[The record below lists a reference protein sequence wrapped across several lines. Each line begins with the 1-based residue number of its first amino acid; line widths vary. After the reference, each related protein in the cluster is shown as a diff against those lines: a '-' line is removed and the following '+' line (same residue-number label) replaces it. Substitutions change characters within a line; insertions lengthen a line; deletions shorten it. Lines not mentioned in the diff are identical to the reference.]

1 MASLPHHSCYDI
13 IGDVHGH
20 ALRLRELLGK
30 LGYERAGRGFRH
42 GDSDRKAVFVGDFI
56 DRGPEIRETLEIVR
70 AMMEDGNAYAVMGNH
85 EFNAI
90 AYATVHEGRY
100 LRSHS
105 PRNESQVRQTL
116 DQLGAPTVPDHWV
129 DWFRILPLH
138 LANEH
143 LRVVHACWDP
153 WAIRVADAAL
163 EDHGGVTDGFM
174 AAALASPG
182 RDEDLFQAVE
192 WLLKGKEAL
201 LPRGSG
207 PALDKDGHP
216 RRAIRVRWFGVPEDP
231 TYSGMLFPRGAMAG
245 IPAEPLAD
253 LAKLRLDD
261 SGYPPAD
268 PPVFFGHYWLK
279 GKPEIQAPNVVCLDY
294 SVAGDGCLA
303 AYTHRPGE
311 SLADAHFTTSCHGP
325 RPSQG
330 RSPGIFRS

>member
-1 MASLPHHSCYDI
+1 MAMLPHHSCYDI

-30 LGYERAGRGFRH
+30 LGYERAGLGFRH

-56 DRGPEIRETLEIVR
+56 DRGPEILETLEIVR
-70 AMMEDGNAYAVMGNH
+70 AMVEAGNAYALMGNH

-105 PRNESQVRQTL
+105 PRNESQVRHTL
-116 DQLGAPTVPDHWV
+116 DQLGGRTVPDHWL
-129 DWFRILPLH
+129 DWFRTLPLY
-138 LANEH
+138 LASEH

-153 WAIRVADAAL
+153 GAVRAVDAAL
-163 EDHGGVTDGFM
+163 AQHGGVTDGFM
-174 AAALASPG
+174 AAALIPPG
-182 RDEDLFQAVE
+182 PGNALFQATE
-192 WLLKGKEAL
+192 WLLKGKEAP
-201 LPRGSG
+201 LPAGAR

-216 RRAIRVRWFGVPEDP
+216 RRAIRVRWFLIPEDP
-231 TYSGMLFPRGAMAG
+231 TYRTMLFPPGSMAG
-245 IPAEPLAD
+245 VPDAPLE
-253 LAKLRLDD
+253 D
-261 SGYPPAD
+261 SRALELGNPGYPAAD

-279 GKPEIQAPNVVCLDY
+279 GKPEIQAHNVVCLDY

-311 SLADAHFTTSCHGP
+311 SLSDAHFTTSCHDRTG
-325 RPSQG
+325 
-330 RSPGIFRS
+330 